1 MYYSACIGPN
11 VFARIG
17 MQIGNGILHLSA
29 RFGHK
34 ELLEMLYLK
43 YSKKFPFNPLLRNKV
58 RGCGLTL
65 A

>member
-1 MYYSACIGPN
+1 
-11 VFARIG
+11 